1 MAARITCALA
11 IASLICLA
19 GCGTSDDERGARL
32 SVDRFEAALEA
43 ADGAKACEQVSEE
56 TASKLE
62 GSQKKPCEQAILSLD
77 LAPSREIVD
86 ASVWV
91 TSAQVQLD
99 GDTLFLDETPA
110 GWKISAAGCESR
122 PNAPYECEL
131 EG

>member
-1 MAARITCALA
+1 MIAALV
-11 IASLICLA
+11 CLA
-19 GCGTSDDERGARL
+19 GCGSNDDERNARV
-32 SVDRFEAALEA
+32 SADRFEAALEA
-43 ADGAKACEQVSEE
+43 ADGAGACDQLTED

-62 GSQKKPCEQAILSLD
+62 GSQKKPCEQAILSLE
-77 LAPSREIVD
+77 LTPSREIVD

-99 GDTLFLDETPA
+99 GDTLFMDETPD
-110 GWKISAAGCESR
+110 GWKINAAGCESR